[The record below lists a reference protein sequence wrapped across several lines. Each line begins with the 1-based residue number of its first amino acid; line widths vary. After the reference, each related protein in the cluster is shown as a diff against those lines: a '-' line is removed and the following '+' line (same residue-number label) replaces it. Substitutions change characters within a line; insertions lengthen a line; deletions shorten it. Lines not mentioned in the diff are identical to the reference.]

1 MLVGKGLDSGNLQ
14 WLKDAHYPHEWTGTD
29 EGTLQVELAA
39 TGLGDDMNEYSVVEL
54 MSMLLAKQREDA
66 EAIAEEP
73 IKDVVITVPPF
84 WAQDERQALLDAA
97 ELAKM
102 NVLGLLN
109 ENSAVAMKY
118 AIDKK
123 YDDTKEH
130 NVVFYDMGST
140 SVKTS
145 LVSFYTDTSGKKE
158 KDAFKVLAVAWD
170 EGCGGHVID
179 SRLAA
184 RFGKEFD
191 EKHMAANNGE
201 SVLEAPRAMARLRTA
216 GKKTKE
222 TLSANQQTPVNVEAL
237 SNDIDF
243 RSKITREEFNE
254 MNEDLWERAIA
265 PVQKLLDDTGMAVS
279 DIHAAVIVGGSSLIP
294 KVQEQLQAKLQLEEL
309 TRNMDA
315 FESAALGA
323 GFYAAGL
330 SPSFRVREVGVTDL
344 YPFGVSATVSRS
356 LAEGE
361 EALDG
366 EAEDSVSEVVFE
378 PKETVPNR
386 KYLVFSRSSNFTVSL
401 KYTNPEVMSPDTET
415 DIGVYNLTGVNKCE
429 KFNTTDKPKM
439 TLKLEIDKNGMATV
453 TEATA
458 GVTEWTEK
466 SVKIPRKK
474 KKTDEDDKPTKKKKS
489 KKSKDSD
496 DADAEGDEAEAEKD
510 SSTDEE
516 GGEDSSAEESSSE
529 EPVEEPEIIEE
540 HKCEWNA
547 TVNVTLGEGDDAKEK
562 EVGPYVALDS
572 GKNKTMKGEC
582 ASVNPEFE
590 GDIVLMCFEAALT
603 ADTSDCTVAQYEIR
617 SEKVG
622 RKVELRSKYKEQGIS
637 KMTKSK
643 KEDANTRLAKIQKV
657 MDEIHRLAKVKND
670 VEAHIFET
678 RDMLEYNEEVK
689 AVLSDEQADEL
700 RSGLSAAEEWMWEDY
715 TYSEYIDKLYELRD
729 AIKPALIRK
738 DEAVS
743 RPQVLAKAKEAIA
756 NTQAKLENETY
767 MELMPANETEKMIEK
782 TASFELYV
790 KEKEEA
796 QAELALTDEPAFM
809 SAEMASKLSKYESA
823 MQAAMA
829 KKPKPKK
836 KPKSKKSK
844 KPAKPAVEIVPHA
857 TEAEQLEI
865 LTEFYTELK
874 EDKSADDI
882 QAILDKRK
890 DEGAEA
896 LTEAQ
901 FEELCAKLKVKKF
914 INPIELWAEKHPP
927 LEEEEVEEGG
937 EPTEEDDP
945 EEDGGGWFSGW
956 GSGGGDDDDDDAE
969 GGEEAEEAGGNDA
982 EEEGDDAEDEEG
994 GDTEEATADDEQD
1007 EGEGEDEDE
1016 DEESKDKDDL

>member
-1 MLVGKGLDSGNLQ
+1 MLVGKGPDTANLQ
-14 WLKDAHYPHEWTGTD
+14 WLKEAHYPHEWTGND
-29 EGTLQVELAA
+29 EGTLKVELAA

-54 MSMLLAKQREDA
+54 LSMLLAKQREDA
-66 EAIAEEP
+66 EALAEEP

-102 NVLGLLN
+102 NVLGLMN

-123 YDDTKEH
+123 YDATKEH

-179 SRLAA
+179 SRLAV

-201 SVLEAPRAMARLRTA
+201 SVLEAPRAMARLRIA

-222 TLSANQQTPVNVEAL
+222 TLSANQETPVNVEAL

-254 MNEDLWERAIA
+254 MNQDIWERALA
-265 PVQKLLDDTGMAVS
+265 PVQKLLDDTGMSTS

-294 KVQEQLQAKLQLEEL
+294 QVQEQLKAKLGLDEL
-309 TRNMDA
+309 TRNLDA

-344 YPFGVSATVSRS
+344 YPFGVSATVSKS
-356 LAEGE
+356 LARAEGDEVESE
-361 EALDG
+361 E
-366 EAEDSVSEVVFE
+366 SVSEVVFE
-378 PKETVPNR
+378 PKEPVPNR

-401 KYTNPEVMSPDTET
+401 KYTNPEVMSADTET
-415 DIGVYNLTGVNKCE
+415 DIGFYNMTGVNKCE
-429 KFNTTDKPKM
+429 KFNTTDKPKI
-439 TLKLEIDKNGMATV
+439 TLKLEIDRNGMATV
-453 TEATA
+453 TEAVA

-474 KKTDEDDKPTKKKKS
+474 KKTEDEKTPKKKS
-489 KKSKDSD
+489 KKSKDSGED
-496 DADAEGDEAEAEKD
+496 ESADGKEPEPEKD
-510 SSTDEE
+510 SAESDP
-516 GGEDSSAEESSSE
+516 EDTNNEDTK
-529 EPVEEPEIIEE
+529 EPEAVEEPEVIEE

-547 TVNVTLGEGDDAKEK
+547 TLNVTLGEGEEAKEK
-562 EVGPYVALDS
+562 EVQPYIGLDS
-572 GKNKTMKGEC
+572 GANKTMTGEC
-582 ASVNPEFE
+582 ANVNPEYE

-603 ADTSDCTVAQYEIR
+603 ADTSDCTVVKYEIR
-617 SEKVG
+617 SEKVA
-622 RKVELRSKYKEQGIS
+622 RKVDLKKKYREKGIS

-643 KEDANTRLAKIQKV
+643 KEDANGRLAKIQKV
-657 MDEIHRLAKVKND
+657 MDEIHRLAKAKND

-678 RDMLEYNEEVK
+678 RDMLEYNEELK
-689 AVLSDEQADEL
+689 AVLSDNQADEV

-715 TYSEYIDKLYELRD
+715 TYSEYVDKLYELRD

-743 RPQVLAKAKEAIA
+743 RPQVLARAHEAITKTQETLA
-756 NTQAKLENETY
+756 NESY
-767 MELMPANETEKMIEK
+767 MELMPANETEKMVEK

-790 KEKEEA
+790 KDQEEA
-796 QAELALTDEPAFM
+796 QAALSLTDEPAFM
-809 SAEMASKLSKYESA
+809 SAEMESKLSKYEKA
-823 MQAAMA
+823 MAAAMA

-836 KPKSKKSK
+836 PKSKKAK
-844 KPAKPAVEIVPHA
+844 KAKKSAMELVSYE
-857 TEAEQLEI
+857 TNAEQFDI
-865 LTEFYTELK
+865 LSEFYTELQ
-874 EDKSADDI
+874 EDKSDDDI

-890 DEGAEA
+890 DEGSDA
-896 LTEAQ
+896 LTMPQ
-901 FEELCAKLKVKKF
+901 FEELCAKLKVKKY

-927 LEEEEVEEGG
+927 PEEEGDAESGDESEGEGDG
-937 EPTEEDDP
+937 E
-945 EEDGGGWFSGW
+945 GGGWFSGW
-956 GSGGGDDDDDDAE
+956 GSGDAADDDAE
-969 GGEEAEEAGGNDA
+969 GEGDEGAEDTESNDA
-982 EEEGDDAEDEEG
+982 ETEDTPAGDENEEGD
-994 GDTEEATADDEQD
+994 ADST
-1007 EGEGEDEDE
+1007 G
-1016 DEESKDKDDL
+1016 KDDL